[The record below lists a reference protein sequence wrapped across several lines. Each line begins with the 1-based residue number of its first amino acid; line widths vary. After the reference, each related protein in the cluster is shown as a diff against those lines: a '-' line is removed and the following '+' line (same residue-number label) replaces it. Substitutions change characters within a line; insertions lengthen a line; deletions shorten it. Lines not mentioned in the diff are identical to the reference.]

1 MSLEE
6 IIYSNSF
13 LLDLSRKVMG
23 LGNVIAPS
31 IMIRLVFRF
40 RQGKWPNLK
49 HPQTFNEK
57 IQWMRLH
64 DDGDSLKT
72 LLVDKYLVRD
82 WIREKIGDQYLIPL
96 IGVWD
101 SVDDIDFSQLPE
113 KFVLK
118 ANHGSGWNIIVKDKK
133 SLNIKDTKKK
143 LEKWL
148 SINYGKS
155 SLEPQYTNV
164 PPKIIAEEYIENSIG
179 ELLDYKIHCYGGEP
193 QYIQC
198 MTGRASHATLQ
209 EKIYDLN
216 WNELPFVQNYPRYS
230 GDIKKPAD
238 LPHLVRL
245 ARKLSKDFNYVRVD
259 FYVLDDGSI
268 KFGEMTFTPGAGV
281 GTWNIPEYN
290 LEFGK
295 LISLDAMRSI

>member
-1 MSLEE
+1 MSLED

-13 LLDLSRKVMG
+13 LLELSRKVMG

-64 DDGDSLKT
+64 DDSDSRKT

-101 SVDDIDFSQLPE
+101 SVDDIGFSQLPE

-143 LEKWL
+143 LQKWL

-155 SLEPQYTNV
+155 SLEPQYINV

-216 WNELPFVQNYPRYS
+216 WNELPFVQNYPRYA
-230 GDIKKPAD
+230 GDITKPAD
-238 LPHLVRL
+238 LPQLVGL

-281 GTWNIPEYN
+281 GTWNLPEYN

-295 LISLDAMRSI
+295 LIKLPIDE